1 MGNEPASPIP
11 RRRATDELYGRYHG
25 RILVLATRSTEDGAW
40 KARLREILA
49 EFDDDCR
56 KLSASDNRLLRHELA
71 SQIEHEVLRFS
82 DPTKRAVLAIA
93 LKHFDDR

>member
-1 MGNEPASPIP
+1 M
-11 RRRATDELYGRYHG
+11 DELYGRYHG

-49 EFDDDCR
+49 EFEDDCR
-56 KLSASDNRLLRHELA
+56 KLSASDNLLLRHELA

-82 DPTKRAVLAIA
+82 DPTKRTVLAIA
-93 LKHFDDR
+93 LKHFDNG